1 MEAPMNQSTAAGIDL
16 LRGILTRLEDMKPGA
31 QYYLM
36 AKVLPLLRREALD
49 PNKRFRAGDLDVIT
63 RSLDELEH
71 EAARVSPDSST
82 FGKKAQILVDVLALC

>member
-1 MEAPMNQSTAAGIDL
+1 MNQSTAAGIDV
-16 LRGILTRLEDMKPGA
+16 LRGILTRLEDMKPGG

-49 PNKRFRAGDLDVIT
+49 PSKRFRPRDLDVIT